1 MSNEYMEAAAELRK
15 KQEAEAEDS
24 ESVKVIMVMPEEAK
38 DDDEES
44 DTSIAVQARPDEDF
58 DGKQDPD
65 DVVRSQFILK
75 QSKHLKLW
83 RKRWTV
89 LTKDRLCTYKEDDM
103 SLDPTMNIHMEA
115 LNKVEPSDEHTGHE
129 YSFDVTAI
137 TDEDGST
144 EVYSFRCESSGD
156 RNRWME
162 KILETRTE
170 WENRRN
176 EGAPQTCNCC
186 VVQ

>member
-1 MSNEYMEAAAELRK
+1 MSNEAE
-15 KQEAEAEDS
+15 ES
-24 ESVKVIMVMPEEAK
+24 ESVKVIMVMPEGEGE
-38 DDDEES
+38 EES
-44 DTSIAVQARPDEDF
+44 DTSIAVQARPEEDLN
-58 DGKQDPD
+58 DKQDPD
-65 DVVRSQFILK
+65 DVVHSQFILK

-89 LTKDRLCTYKEDDM
+89 LTSDRLCTYKNDDM
-103 SLDPTMNIHMEA
+103 SLDPTMNIHLEA
-115 LNKVEPSDEHTGHE
+115 LHKVERSDEQTGHE

-137 TDEDGST
+137 TGEDGDT

-156 RNRWME
+156 RNRWTE

-176 EGAPQTCNCC
+176 EEAPQTCNCC